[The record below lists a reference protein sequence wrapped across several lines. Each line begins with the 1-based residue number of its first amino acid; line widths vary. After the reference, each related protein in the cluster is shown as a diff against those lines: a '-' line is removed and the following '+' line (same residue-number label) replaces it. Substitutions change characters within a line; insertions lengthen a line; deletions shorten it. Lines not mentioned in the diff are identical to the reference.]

1 MNKYSILIIIISILH
16 STYSFADTVEL
27 GDIFIDDD
35 MVSIPGVTI
44 DDDGVSVGGISIGDS
59 DISMPEVSISDEG
72 ITVPSVSISSDGIKI
87 DSISKFR
94 IENKLITSSTIL
106 SELEKG
112 AGSKIDLTVNFK
124 VDSADVLGEA
134 RVQVYEIATAL
145 KSGSLSN
152 VNLMIEGHTD
162 ADGDLDHNLD
172 LSYRRALSVKRTL
185 VEEYGVDGQ
194 NINIKGYGEQKPI
207 ASNANAAGKALNRR
221 VTLLNQG

>member
-16 STYSFADTVEL
+16 STYSFAQTIEL

-35 MVSIPGVTI
+35 VVSVPGVTI
-44 DDDGVSVGGISIGDS
+44 DDEGVSMEGVSISDSGISLPG
-59 DISMPEVSISDEG
+59 VSISDED
-72 ITVPSVSISSDGIKI
+72 ITVPGVSIHNNGIKI

-145 KSGSLSN
+145 KSGSLN
-152 VNLMIEGHTD
+152 NMNLMIEGHTD
-162 ADGDLDHNLD
+162 SDGDVDHNVD
-172 LSYRRALSVKRTL
+172 LSYRRALSVKRSL
-185 VEEYGVDGQ
+185 IEEYGVDGS

-207 ASNANAAGKALNRR
+207 ATNANAAGKALNRR

>member
-1 MNKYSILIIIISILH
+1 MKKYSILIVIISILH
-16 STYSFADTVEL
+16 SINSFADTVEL

-35 MVSIPGVTI
+35 TVSIPGVTI
-44 DDDGVSVGGISIGDS
+44 DDDGISMDGISISDT
-59 DISMPEVSISDEG
+59 DISLPGVFIGDDSIDIPGVSINDS
-72 ITVPSVSISSDGIKI
+72 GIKV
-87 DSISKFR
+87 DAISRFR

-145 KSGSLSN
+145 KSGSLRDM
-152 VNLMIEGHTD
+152 NLMIEGHTD
-162 ADGDLDHNLD
+162 ADGDVDHNLD
-172 LSYRRALSVKRTL
+172 LSYRRALSVKRAL

-194 NINIKGYGEQKPI
+194 NIDIKGYGEQNPI
-207 ASNANAAGKALNRR
+207 ANNKNAKGKALNRR